1 MDTDFEADFKLDTK
15 RSKGTKNRR
24 LKEFKQFAKSGT
36 IEKHV
41 MPRKMGPAHRTI
53 NYNKKHPELNE
64 VDPFN
69 LDFDVEYSLNKK
81 NRWGRV
87 DEARRVEQL
96 EDLAEN
102 VKVTTVEKVFLISQ
116 VSLEYKPLTTA
127 YHEVDESGNYTQR
140 RARRFVAQE
149 HTLTEKPRLPRK
161 QRDAEALKSDVK
173 EVDPDAS
180 VHVRYEIMTAHPS
193 EKYWRAQYWSVSDI
207 NKWKGNVSSSRGKK
221 ASLNR
226 HDINSYADD
235 YFSESETDNFEDDL
249 AISNE
254 DDRPHNDYSLF
265 DFVNKSTKKPK
276 KSERFEFVET
286 GSVQSLSSDE
296 DSDGG
301 APSGYVS
308 RARQIPSA
316 SNNLFSFFTI
326 NLRSSAKDTSDNSQT
341 TDLLEEI
348 QDPRNIHKES
358 ELTGVKLSEKYQLIP
373 SSPKRYLFDLSEQ
386 VTGQRGDKEKF
397 IVVLERR
404 TANKIGITLN
414 GNLVIDESVSNIR
427 SAIVGRCPKNIESL
441 LFSVLQHLRILKEQ
455 NLLKTTQNQHQY
467 STVHKAIYQ
476 AVPSNFFA
484 QTETVPT
491 ADLMSE
497 AIRRFVES
505 PYEEDA
511 STQMAAPQ
519 GSECGICFCSL
530 QLDATAIEKCGHLF
544 CNECWQEH
552 CRQQL
557 RTGYAPIQCP
567 DASCNV
573 PVPLSMVMSILPVK
587 HFAIYKKM
595 LLERY
600 SLEHSKGKI
609 TQCPGCNNSIIII
622 ASSDFGT
629 LSCSHCNISW
639 CQMCQ
644 KPVHWPLDCEQ
655 VALYNDRFDKQKKFS
670 ALWFTGPTETSVE
683 VKQCPKCHTVMEKG
697 NGCDHMTCR
706 CGMMFCWRCLYLFG
720 STVTE
725 HTCNAPKQT
734 TTVELRDIKKLCL
747 NNNMAKVF
755 FKKCQEFRT
764 RRMNCGTSS
773 KIRNATRR
781 MGVAVDERN
790 FIINARIEALYLM
803 EFAFAWLYVCGK
815 GRLFG
820 AIRSLCDRLEFAC
833 SQLERCC
840 LDEVKN
846 ECQKKMTDCQALSQQ
861 LIGSLREA
869 RIIIMQ
875 YKEDK

>member
-53 NYNKKHPELNE
+53 NYNKKYPELNE

-102 VKVTTVEKVFLISQ
+102 VKVTTVEKVFLRSQ
-116 VSLEYKPLTTA
+116 AHWGNKPLATA

-149 HTLTEKPRLPRK
+149 HTLTEKQRLPKK
-161 QRDAEALKSDVK
+161 QRDAEATKSDV
-173 EVDPDAS
+173 EDVDSDAS

-193 EKYWRAQYWSVSDI
+193 EKYWRSQHWRVSDI
-207 NKWKGNVSSSRGKK
+207 SKWGGNVSNSRVKK
-221 ASLNR
+221 ASLNCS
-226 HDINSYADD
+226 DINSCDDD
-235 YFSESETDNFEDDL
+235 YFFESETENYEDDF
-249 AISNE
+249 INSN
-254 DDRPHNDYSLF
+254 DHDRPHNDYSLF
-265 DFVNKSTKKPK
+265 DFVNKSSKKPK

-308 RARQIPSA
+308 RARQIPST
-316 SNNLFSFFTI
+316 SNNLFAFFTI

-341 TDLLEEI
+341 FDLLEEI
-348 QDPRNIHKES
+348 QDPRNVHKEA
-358 ELTGVKLSEKYQLIP
+358 ELTGMKLSEKYQLIP

-386 VTGQRGDKEKF
+386 VTGQRGDKEK
-397 IVVLERR
+397 IVVVLERR

-414 GNLVIDESVSNIR
+414 GDMVIDESTSSIR
-427 SAIVGRCPKNIESL
+427 AGALSRSPRNIETL
-441 LFSVLQHLRILKEQ
+441 LHSIRLFLQMRLRL
-455 NLLKTTQNQHQY
+455 NLLKIPPSQHQY
-467 STVHKAIYQ
+467 LTAYKAVYR
-476 AVPSNFFA
+476 AVPSYFLA

-491 ADLMSE
+491 TDLMSE
-497 AIRRFVES
+497 AIRHLTDS
-505 PYEEDA
+505 TYDADA
-511 STQMAAPQ
+511 SAQKAAPQ
-519 GSECGICFCSL
+519 GSECGICFCSM
-530 QLDATAIEKCGHLF
+530 QLDAIAIEKCGHLF
-544 CNECWQEH
+544 CNECWQKH

-557 RTGYAPIQCP
+557 RTGHAPIQCP

-573 PVPLSMVMSILPVK
+573 PVPLSMLMSMMPVK
-587 HFAIYKKM
+587 HFVIYKKM

-609 TQCPGCNNSIIII
+609 TQCPGCNNAIIII
-622 ASSDFGT
+622 ASSAFGT
-629 LSCSHCNISW
+629 LSCSHCNIAW

-644 KPVHWPLDCEQ
+644 MPVHWPLNCEQ
-655 VALYNDRFDKQKKFS
+655 AALYNDRFEKQNGLERFF
-670 ALWFTGPTETSVE
+670 AMRATGPTETSVE
-683 VKQCPKCHTVMEKG
+683 VKQCPRCLALMEKG
-697 NGCDHMTCR
+697 DGCDHMTCR
-706 CGMMFCWRCLYLFG
+706 CGMMFCWRCLFAFG
-720 STVTE
+720 STYIA
-725 HTCNAPKQT
+725 HTCVASKQT
-734 TTVELRDIKKLCL
+734 TTVELRDVKKLSL
-747 NNNMAKVF
+747 NNKMAKVF

-773 KIRNATRR
+773 KIRSATRR

-790 FIINARIEALYLM
+790 LIINARIE
-803 EFAFAWLYVCGK
+803 VS
-815 GRLFG
+815 R
-820 AIRSLCDRLEFAC
+820 
-833 SQLERCC
+833 
-840 LDEVKN
+840 
-846 ECQKKMTDCQALSQQ
+846 
-861 LIGSLREA
+861 
-869 RIIIMQ
+869 
-875 YKEDK
+875 